1 MPQKLPA
8 IDDTIIAIATPLGEG
23 GLGVLRL
30 SGPGALNTA
39 SRIFRAGKS
48 LTDMPS
54 HNAAFGRLMDG
65 ETVLDECVATVFR
78 APRSYT
84 GEDVVEL
91 SCHGG
96 VLLMK
101 RALALGLAAGARMAE
116 PGEFTRRAFMNGKM
130 DLAQAE
136 AVGDL
141 IAAQSETMRRL
152 SVDQLQG
159 KLSLFLQGIRRA
171 LLDLLAQMEANLDF
185 VDDEIPM
192 LPREEFLKRAGAVAS
207 DLKTLLDSAPQG
219 RLTREGLRVAIVG
232 KPNVGKS
239 SLFNALLRADRAI
252 VTDIPGTTRDT
263 LEEKALLGPVPV
275 VLTDTA
281 GLRSEGDAVEKEGMA
296 RTRRAL
302 ERADRVLWVLDASRP
317 FSDDDARVA
326 KLVSGRNVVSVL
338 NKSDLLPDAQRNSSS
353 PAVRDASQKTR
364 DSFGTDI
371 PLVLTSAVTG
381 HGLNDLRLALLGKEE
396 SAEASPA
403 PTVIHLRH
411 ENLLRQAL
419 AALDGAKRDAEK
431 GLGDE
436 CLSLSLRKS
445 LEAVDQITGEKTD
458 DDILDSIFSKFCIGK

>member
-1 MPQKLPA
+1 MPQKPPA
-8 IDDTIIAIATPLGEG
+8 LEDTIIAIATPLGEG
-23 GLGVLRL
+23 GLGVLRIA
-30 SGPGALNTA
+30 GPEALKTA
-39 SRIFRAGKS
+39 ANIFRAKKS
-48 LTDMPS
+48 LLETPS
-54 HNAAFGRLMDG
+54 HTAVHGRLMDG
-65 ETVLDECVATVFR
+65 DTVLDECVATVFR

-116 PGEFTRRAFMNGKM
+116 PGEFTRRAFLNGKM

-152 SVDQLQG
+152 SVDQLEG
-159 KLSLFLQGIRRA
+159 KLSAFLQGVRRA
-171 LLDLLAQMEANLDF
+171 ILDLLAQMEANLDF
-185 VDDEIPM
+185 VDDEVPA
-192 LPREEFLKRAGAVAS
+192 LPREEFLKRAAAVAS
-207 DLKTLLDSAPQG
+207 DISALLATAPQG
-219 RLTREGLRVAIVG
+219 RLVREGLRIAIVG
-232 KPNVGKS
+232 KPNAGKS

-263 LEEKALLGPVPV
+263 LEEKALLGSVPV

-281 GLRSEGDAVEKEGMA
+281 GLRAEGDAVEKEGMA
-296 RTRRAL
+296 RTRRAF
-302 ERADRVLWVLDASRP
+302 EHADRILWVMDASRP
-317 FSDDDARVA
+317 FSDEDERVA
-326 KLVSGRNVVSVL
+326 KLVSGRNVVPAL
-338 NKSDLLPDAQRNSSS
+338 NKSDLLPDAQRNSAS
-353 PAVRDASQKTR
+353 PAVRTASQKAR
-364 DSFGTDI
+364 DSFGGDI

-381 HGLNDLRLALLGKEE
+381 LGLDDLRLALLGKD
-396 SAEASPA
+396 SISEASQA
-403 PTVIHLRH
+403 PTVVRLRH

-419 AALDGAKRDAEK
+419 AALEEARRDAEK

-445 LEAVDQITGEKTD
+445 LESVDQITGEQTD
-458 DDILDSIFSKFCIGK
+458 DAILDSIFSKFCIGK